1 MGWQGEHELDEPG
14 DHDLVEAAVE
24 GDGAS
29 LERLVLRH
37 QAWIY
42 NIALRMVGNHHD
54 AEDVTQD
61 ILAKMVKHLSSFQ
74 GRSRF
79 RTWLY
84 RIAANHVINLKTS
97 PAESAMSFSSY
108 GSAIDRTPDLDLPDD
123 AALPVDTEL
132 LVQETKHICLAGILL
147 CLNRDRRLVF
157 ILGTMFGVNDRI
169 GSEIVGISRAAYR
182 KRLSR
187 ARRRIRVFMEERCGL
202 VREGNS
208 CDCAHKT
215 RALIDQ
221 GEIDPANLRF
231 ARRRTRTIRE
241 VAPRKLADLSRFW
254 EDRCAVLFREEPF
267 YEPADF
273 AAQLRRVTEHQEF
286 RNIFDL
292 G

>member
-1 MGWQGEHELDEPG
+1 MGLRGEQELDEPG

-42 NIALRMVGNHHD
+42 NIALRMVGNPHD

-61 ILAKMVKHLSSFQ
+61 ILAKMVTKLSSFQ

-84 RIAANHVINLKTS
+84 RIVANHVINLKTS

-123 AALPVDTEL
+123 TAPPVDTGL
-132 LVQETKHICLAGILL
+132 LVRETRHICLAGILL
-147 CLNRDRRLVF
+147 CLNRAQRLVF
-157 ILGTMFGVNDRI
+157 VLGAMFGVNDGI
-169 GSEIVGISRAAYR
+169 GSEIVGVSRAAYR

-202 VREGNS
+202 VREGSS

-215 RALIDQ
+215 RALIDH
-221 GEIDPANLRF
+221 GEIDPDNLRF
-231 ARRRTRTIRE
+231 AGRHTRTIRE
-241 VAPRKLADLSRFW
+241 VAPRKLKDLRRFW
-254 EDRCAVLFREEPF
+254 KD
-267 YEPADF
+267 EPADF
-273 AAQLRRVTEHQEF
+273 AARIRRITEHQEF
-286 RNIFDL
+286 KKIFDL